1 MGVREG
7 EVDAMIATWAGVE
20 ILINPFVRAV
30 QAEHLITLNLFT
42 AVGFKYASAFVSSS
56 DSASQ

>member
-1 MGVREG
+1 
-7 EVDAMIATWAGVE
+7 MIATWAGVE

-30 QAEHLITLNLFT
+30 QAERLITLNLFT

>member
-30 QAEHLITLNLFT
+30 QAERLITLNLFT
-42 AVGFKYASAFVSSS
+42 AVGYASAFVSSS